1 MCDKITVIVNDLKK
15 THGTKLNIVTA
26 KVGTG
31 DSAKELKKAK
41 IEGHGIIA
49 KDQSGKLVVAV
60 EGHSY
65 GQKKV
70 DEVVAM
76 LLPKAE

>member
-1 MCDKITVIVNDLKK
+1 MCAKITVIVNDLKK

-31 DSAKELKKAK
+31 DSVKELKKAK

-65 GQKKV
+65 AKKKV

-76 LLPKAE
+76 LLPKAD